1 MTAYAELAV
10 TTNFS
15 FLRGASHPQEM
26 VATADDL
33 KLAAIGIA
41 DRNSFAGVVRAYDEA
56 KKRNIKLIVGTRLV
70 SVDGFEVLA
79 YPTDRAAYGR
89 LCRLLTVGNRKA
101 RKGECHLTFEDILAA
116 SDGQMLIA
124 LPPKEFPGRS
134 AARSVAEWCA
144 ADSGSLHTPSLERSR
159 ISGAPLRAAP
169 RPGNNSDFTEQLS
182 TLARAAPGRAFLAG
196 IHCHRGDEPR
206 RLGLLDELGERV
218 GTPLV
223 AVNDVH
229 YHAPERRP
237 LADILTCVREKC
249 TIAEAG
255 LRLAANAERHLKA
268 AAEMARLFAAFPH
281 AIARTVTIAEACRFS
296 LGQLKYEYPDEPVP
310 EGKTAQAHL
319 EDLTWAG
326 ARDRYPRDRYP
337 EGIPPDVVKRLHDE
351 LKLIAKLDYARYF
364 LTVHD
369 IVSFARR
376 QEKEILCQG
385 RGSAAN
391 SAVCYCL
398 GVTSVNPDKTKLL
411 FARFIS
417 ANRGEPPDIDVDFE
431 HERREEVIQY
441 IYGRYGR
448 DRAAICS
455 TVVHYR
461 SRRAIREVGKV
472 LGLTEDVTA
481 ALAKTV
487 WGYGDGLADEH
498 IRQAGLDP
506 LNPAIRQAVDLADD
520 LIGFPRHLSQHVG
533 GFVLTR
539 ERLDETVPIGNAAMD
554 DRTFIEW
561 DKDDIDT
568 LGLMKVDVLALG
580 MLSCLRRGLD
590 LLKAHYGKDLTLATI
605 PQDGTEDAGK
615 VYKMLSRADSVGVF
629 QVESRAQMSM
639 LPRLKPACFYDLV
652 IEVAIV
658 RPGPIQGDMVH
669 PYLRRRDDLKNG
681 KEPEYPSPHPDEGD
695 RDELKEVLKRTL
707 GVPLFQ
713 EQAMQIAITAAKFTP
728 DEADGLR
735 RAMATFRHNGTVHL
749 FRDKFIEGM
758 TARGYDRDFAEN
770 CFGQIE
776 GFGEYGFPES
786 HAASFALLVYA
797 SSWIKCHYPDVFC
810 AAILNSQPMGFY
822 QPAQLVR
829 DARQHDVEI
838 READVNFSD
847 WDCTLE
853 PGARAD
859 GRHAVRLGF
868 RLVHGLNED
877 ELKKLTAA
885 RGNGFASIERLAAI
899 AGISRFTI
907 ERLAEAD
914 AFRSLGLDR
923 RAALWAARRLDVIG
937 ITPKTLNRHPEARA
951 KRASK
956 DAAEALEGVAL
967 RGSALSRRAP
977 QGDGRNDALPLLT
990 PHLSDEFFP
999 EPSVTLPAM
1008 PLCEHVV
1015 EDYVA
1020 TGLSLKAHP
1029 VRFFRDRLT
1038 ALGATPNA
1046 QLRGEELRQDSPV
1059 TVAGLVLVRQRP
1071 GTAKGVIF
1079 MTLEDET
1086 DIANIIVWPKA
1097 FDRNRN
1103 VVMTARF
1110 LAVRGRLQR
1119 AGLVI
1124 HVVAEKF
1131 VDLSAELPKLREG
1144 DPFSAPLPGQ
1154 AQPLL
1159 KSRDFH

>member
-1 MTAYAELAV
+1 MNAYAELAV

-26 VATADDL
+26 VARADAL
-33 KLAAIGIA
+33 GLAAIGIA

-56 KKRNIKLIVGTRLV
+56 RKRNIKLLVGTRLV
-70 SVDGFEVLA
+70 TGDGFEVLA
-79 YPTDRAAYGR
+79 YPTDRPAYGR
-89 LCRLLTVGNRKA
+89 LCRLITAGNLKA
-101 RKGECHLTFEDILAA
+101 PKGECELTFEQILSAGE
-116 SDGQMLIA
+116 GQIFIVI
-124 LPPKEFPGRS
+124 PPQQFPGRS
-134 AARSVAEWCA
+134 AARNAVEWCA
-144 ADSGSLHTPSLERSR
+144 ADPGSSPTPSVERSR
-159 ISGAPLRAAP
+159 ISGAAFHAAP
-169 RPGNNSDFTEQLS
+169 RPGNDSDFTDRLS
-182 TLARAAPGRAFLAG
+182 DLVRAAPGRTFLAG
-196 IHCHRGDEPR
+196 AHYHRGDEPR
-206 RLGLLDELGERV
+206 RLGLLADLGGRL
-218 GTPLV
+218 GAPLV
-223 AVNDVH
+223 AVNDVI

-237 LADILTCVREKC
+237 LVDVLTCVREKC
-249 TIAEAG
+249 TLAEAG
-255 LRLAANAERHLKA
+255 LRLTVNAERHLKPPS
-268 AAEMARLFAAFPH
+268 EMARLFANFPD
-281 AIARTVTIAEACRFS
+281 AIARTVMIADACHFS
-296 LGQLKYEYPDEPVP
+296 LDTLQYEYPDEPVP
-310 EGKTAQAHL
+310 EGKTAQSHL

-326 ARDRYPRDRYP
+326 AAKRYSKNLSP
-337 EGIPPDVVKRLHDE
+337 EGIPPDVVKRLNEELALIAE
-351 LKLIAKLDYARYF
+351 LKYARYF

-369 IVSFARR
+369 VVAYAR
-376 QEKEILCQG
+376 EKLKILCQG

-398 GVTSVNPDKTKLL
+398 GITEVNPDKSGLL

-431 HERREEVIQY
+431 HERREDVIQY
-441 IYGRYGR
+441 IYRRYGR
-448 DRAAICS
+448 HRAAICA

-481 ALAKTV
+481 TLAKTV
-487 WGYGDGLADEH
+487 WGYGDGLPDDH

-506 LNPAIRQAVDLADD
+506 DNPAIRQAVDLADE

-554 DRTFIEW
+554 ERTFIEW
-561 DKDDIDT
+561 DKDDIDM

-590 LLKAHYGKDLTLATI
+590 LLQAHYGKDYSLATL
-605 PQDGTEDAGK
+605 PADDAA
-615 VYKMLSRADSVGVF
+615 VYDMLSRADSIGVF

-639 LPRLKPACFYDLV
+639 LPRLKPQCFYDLV

-669 PYLRRRDDLKNG
+669 PYLRRRDG
-681 KEPEYPSPHPDEGD
+681 IAKEHYPSPSPDHGPA
-695 RDELKEVLKRTL
+695 DELKDVLKRTL

-735 RAMATFRHNGTVHL
+735 RAMATFRHTGNVHL

-758 TARGYDRDFAEN
+758 ARRGYDRSFAEH

-797 SSWIKCHYPDVFC
+797 SAWIKCRHPDVFC

-829 DARQHDVEI
+829 DARAHGVEI
-838 READVNFSD
+838 READVNFSA

-853 PGARAD
+853 TASD

-868 RLVHGLNED
+868 RLIAGLAED
-877 ELKKLTAA
+877 ELQKLIAA
-885 RGNGFASIERLAAI
+885 RGNGFSSIERLAAI
-899 AGISRFTI
+899 AGVSRFTI

-923 RAALWAARRLDVIG
+923 RAALWAARRLDMIG
-937 ITPKTLNRHPEARA
+937 IRPPRGGA
-951 KRASK
+951 KAQDVVQDS
-956 DAAEALEGVAL
+956 
-967 RGSALSRRAP
+967 
-977 QGDGRNDALPLLT
+977 ALPLLT
-990 PHLSDEFFP
+990 PHLSDELFP
-999 EPSVTLPAM
+999 EEAVTLPAM

-1038 ALGATPNA
+1038 ALGVMRNT
-1046 QLRGEELRQDSPV
+1046 ELRSDTVAQDSTV

-1071 GTAKGVIF
+1071 GTSKGVVF

-1086 DIANIIVWPKA
+1086 DIANIIVWPKVFA
-1097 FDRNRN
+1097 KNRRT
-1103 VVMTARF
+1103 VMTARF

-1124 HVVAEKF
+1124 HVVAQDF
-1131 VDLSAELPKLREG
+1131 LDLSAELPSLRDGELFLPSPSYPTHQEG
-1144 DPFSAPLPGQ
+1144 SWRI
-1154 AQPLL
+1154 L